1 MTIFAAIQLTSTN
14 DYKLNLKKTINFI
27 NQAISNGAKVISLPE
42 VFAFIGGDNDID
54 ISYIQSLEGE
64 IISLLSDICKKQ
76 SVYLIAGSIHE
87 YIPNNNKSF
96 NTTVVISPKGEIIDT
111 YKKIHL
117 FNASFLGKDKEENKF
132 VQGDPDQVVVINT
145 EYGNLGLTICHD
157 LRFPEMYR
165 RLVLKGADIIFA
177 PSAFVMKTGKDHWEV
192 LVRARAIENQV
203 YLVAPAQFGKHNEK
217 KESYGNS
224 MIVDPWGKVVSRAS
238 DIEQVIYADINL
250 EYLNYVRSQLETV
263 KQVQIYN
270 I

>member
-27 NQAISNGAKVISLPE
+27 NQAIDNGAKIISLPE
-42 VFAFIGGDNDID
+42 VFAFIGGNNDTD
-54 ISYIQSLEGE
+54 ISYIQTLEGE
-64 IISLLSDICKKQ
+64 IITLLSDICKKN
-76 SVYLIAGSIHE
+76 SIYIVAGSIHE
-87 YIPNNNKSF
+87 HIPDNNKSF
-96 NTTVVISPKGEIIDT
+96 NTTVVISSKGEILDT

-117 FNASFLGKDKEENKF
+117 FNASFLGNDKESNKF
-132 VQGDPDQVVVINT
+132 VQGNSDQAIVVKT

-165 RLVLKGADIIFA
+165 RLALKGAEIIFA

-192 LVRARAIENQV
+192 LIRARAIENQV
-203 YLVAPAQFGKHNEK
+203 YVVAPAQFGKHNEK

-250 EYLNYVRSQLETV
+250 EYLEFVRSQLETL